1 MRLSATL
8 STLLHRR
15 LAALKRGAI
24 TVRAA
29 AAAGRLRL
37 RLAAVNAAG
46 EPETMIRLCKPGSG
60 RLEMEVDHHWLR
72 SRSGFS
78 TLWRRLG
85 TLVRVVGD
93 RRLGPGSWQ
102 ADLGDFV
109 QSEGAVIGFSSRH
122 AESLLVP
129 DRGFT
134 TTGGYARIR
143 RLAASAPPFEA
154 RQPLVVWRGSPSGHG
169 LTALPEPEPLDSHD
183 PRLRQRVRLCLLA
196 REARAAGL
204 AGLDIRFARS
214 RSLGGSL
221 SARYAAVG
229 ILADPLPPA
238 SWLGLQYAIDID
250 GYGNAYSNLFTR
262 LLFGCCVIKIGSPQG
277 FRQWYYDRLVPW
289 RHYLPVRADLT
300 DFLEVLAWARDN
312 PSTCRSI
319 AAAGQ
324 ALAMSMTLAEE
335 HRRAVERLAAA

>member
-1 MRLSATL
+1 M
-8 STLLHRR
+8 
-15 LAALKRGAI
+15 
-24 TVRAA
+24 RAA
-29 AAAGRLRL
+29 ATGWLRL
-37 RLAAVNAAG
+37 RLAAVNATG
-46 EPETMIRLCKPGSG
+46 EPETMIQLHKSGSD
-60 RLEMEVDHHWLR
+60 RLEMAVDQQWLR

-85 TLVRVVGD
+85 SLVRLVGD
-93 RRLGPGSWQ
+93 RRLGPGSWR

-109 QSEGAVIGFSSRH
+109 QREGPVIGFSSH
-122 AESLLVP
+122 HTESLLVP

-134 TTGGYARIR
+134 TSGGYARVR

-154 RQPLVVWRGSPSGHG
+154 RQPLIVWRGSPSGHG
-169 LTALPEPEPLDSHD
+169 ATAVPEPEPLDAHD

-196 REARAAGL
+196 REVTAAGFE
-204 AGLDIRFARS
+204 GLDIRFAKS
-214 RSLGGSL
+214 RGLGGSL
-221 SARYAAVG
+221 SARYASAG

-262 LLFGCCVIKIGSPQG
+262 LLFGCCVIKIGSPHG

-289 RHYLPVRADLT
+289 QHYLPVRADLS
-300 DFLEVLAWARDN
+300 DFHEVLAWARSN
-312 PSTCRSI
+312 PSACGSI

-324 ALAMSMTLAEE
+324 ALAMSMTLTEE